1 MMIVIAPQRLHYNML
16 IRKNMKGRDENKDE
30 EAEESRKVAARR
42 RNPQRRDKKITDVV
56 YVSLRERSRE
66 SQTRRWKKKR
76 TKEKT
81 GIYRPLVFGEGR
93 AKAKRPGRPIPI
105 HQ

>member
-42 RNPQRRDKKITDVV
+42 RNPQRRDKK
-56 YVSLRERSRE
+56 LRTLFMSRSVRG
-66 SQTRRWKKKR
+66 R
-76 TKEKT
+76 
-81 GIYRPLVFGEGR
+81 GR
-93 AKAKRPGRPIPI
+93 AKRGAGKKKNERKNRYLPSAGVW
-105 HQ
+105 